1 VSSYLE
7 ILINFK
13 KDNYKINGKNCLEIL
28 VTDLLFFLLYK
39 KKTKKMINL
48 LLDRIND
55 ISLTL
60 ITCRKNRSFERKRI
74 TPSTKWNINGNK
86 CQYNKKKIKNIK
98 FP

>member
-1 VSSYLE
+1 MFGNISYRFTVFF
-7 ILINFK
+7 IIQK
-13 KDNYKINGKNCLEIL
+13 KDKENDCDE
-28 VTDLLFFLLYK
+28 VTTLRV
-39 KKTKKMINL
+39 NL

-86 CQYNKKKIKNIK
+86 CQYNKKKS
-98 FP
+98 